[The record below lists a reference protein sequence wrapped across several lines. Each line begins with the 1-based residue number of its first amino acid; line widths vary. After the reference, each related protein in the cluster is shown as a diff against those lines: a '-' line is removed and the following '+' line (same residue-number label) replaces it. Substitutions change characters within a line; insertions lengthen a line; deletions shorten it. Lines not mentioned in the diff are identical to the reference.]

1 MKKDS
6 LRLGIIILL
15 TGVCSLLIFKTTLT
29 HEIDNKNL
37 SNFPYTIHDWAG
49 ENIPMSEYVYQSLGT
64 PYAFM
69 RNYNSKNF
77 EIPVN
82 LTIVWC
88 DDRRIV
94 FHTPEECLGGVGELV
109 KEKGHVTVMLRNST
123 RIAQLIVERN
133 NQRQMVLYFY
143 DTDGYV
149 TTSESEIRMKILM
162 RRLKFK
168 RSSVAFVRLMA
179 PIISDKEETMSALKN
194 FLYLA
199 YPAIQDYTYIER
211 INKQALR

>member
-1 MKKDS
+1 M
-6 LRLGIIILL
+6 
-15 TGVCSLLIFKTTLT
+15 IFKTTFI

-37 SNFPYTIHDWAG
+37 NNFPYTINDWGG
-49 ENIPMSEYVYQSLGT
+49 ENIPMGEYVYRSLGT

-82 LTIVWC
+82 LSIVWC

-109 KEKGHVTVMLRNST
+109 KEKRYVTVMLRNNT
-123 RIAQLIVERN
+123 RVAQLIIERN

-149 TTSESEIRMKILM
+149 TTRESEIRMKILM
-162 RRLKFK
+162 RRMKLK

-179 PIISDKEETMSALKN
+179 PIINNDEETMSVLKN
-194 FLYLA
+194 FLYLV

-211 INKQALR
+211 INKQFSQ